1 MGPDRQHVNRTG
13 FAKVLPAIF
22 SKGLPAIVVVALSA
36 ITIIAIQTLLIEPL
50 KRSDDLSRDI
60 EVLKGLVADTEAQQR
75 KTDAELGQLIKDIK
89 RNGHLD
95 KSEELRKAIEDLKQ
109 ALTISTNDASN
120 KVRDSLGLINAQREQ
135 VKLSTGIHTGF
146 LQALGST
153 FVIATV
159 FIAIRNLGLA
169 QKNLEVSENKLTS
182 ELIAKATDHL
192 GNKDSIVRLGGV
204 NTLTW
209 SAKTLFVKK
218 EYDSAF
224 TIVNTL
230 MGFIV
235 ERSNRLRH
243 STATTS
249 ALPIDIFAA
258 LRFLLS
264 IGEDLRAGLGLASID
279 LRHSNF
285 SRMQLN
291 GLHLVNVDLRS
302 AKINQSELKDSRLT
316 NSQFDLANAKAVDF
330 TNTSMG
336 ECTFGL
342 CALEHA
348 MVKDASIQNSSFKSA
363 DFGIGFNFSQVKC
376 LESSDFTLA
385 LMPKVVFDGITMK
398 DVQFNG
404 ADLSSSSFKNCTIT
418 GVSFDNASLKDAD
431 LKDTVIVKCSYFGC
445 DFSGVNLQGLKFE
458 NENLRGARN
467 ITAKQLLQADSISA
481 IAVDEWLER
490 EIIEHCTW
498 LLSIS
503 NSRLLLSLF
512 ISKKV
517 SYLY

>member
-1 MGPDRQHVNRTG
+1 MGPDRRHANRTG
-13 FAKVLPAIF
+13 FAK
-22 SKGLPAIVVVALSA
+22 GLPAIVAVSLTA

-50 KRSDDLSRDI
+50 KRSNDLSRDI

-75 KTDAELGQLIKDIK
+75 KTDAELRQLIKDIK
-89 RNGHLD
+89 KNGHLG
-95 KSEELRKAIEDLKQ
+95 KSEELQKVIKDLEQ
-109 ALTISTNDASN
+109 ALTISTSDVSN
-120 KVRDSLGLINAQREQ
+120 KVRDSLGLISAQREQ
-135 VKLSTGIHTGF
+135 VRLSTGIHTGF

-192 GNKDSIVRLGGV
+192 GNTDSIVRLGGV

-209 SAKTLFVKK
+209 SAKTLFLKK
-218 EYDSAF
+218 EYDSAY

-235 ERSNRLRH
+235 ERSSRLRN
-243 STATTS
+243 STTTTS

-285 SRMQLN
+285 SRKQLN

-302 AKINQSELKDSRLT
+302 ANINQSELKDSMLT

-330 TNTSMG
+330 TNTSIG
-336 ECTFGL
+336 GCSFSL
-342 CALEHA
+342 CAFEHA
-348 MVKDASIQNSSFKSA
+348 MVKDAKIQNSSFKSA

-376 LESSDFTLA
+376 LEYSDFTLA
-385 LMPKVVFDGITMK
+385 LLPKAVFDRITMK

-404 ADLSSSSFKNCTIT
+404 ADLSSSSFKNCTIK

-431 LKDTVIVKCSYFGC
+431 LRNTVAANCSYFGC
-445 DFSGVNLQGLKFE
+445 DFYGTNLQGLKFE

-467 ITAKQLLQADSISA
+467 ITAKQLLQADSASA
-481 IAVDEWLER
+481 IEVDEWLER
-490 EIIEHCTW
+490 EIIEKCTW
-498 LLSIS
+498 LLAIS
-503 NSRLLLSLF
+503 NSGFLLSLY
-512 ISKKV
+512 ISKKA